1 MSNRRPKARG
11 ATVAVLSFRIAYGA
25 ALVIAPE
32 RVAGNRWLGSGA
44 REAAAQVSLRGLGAR
59 EVGLHGLALAAF
71 LRGAPVRPL
80 LAASVAGDLTDIGST
95 ALARGGLPDGSTTA
109 TAAVAGGSALA
120 TAVLAV
126 LADA

>member
-1 MSNRRPKARG
+1 MSKPSPAVRG
-11 ATVAVLSFRIAYGA
+11 ATAAVLSFRIAYGA
-25 ALVIAPE
+25 ALIVAPAK
-32 RVAGNRWLGSGA
+32 VAGNRWLGTGA

-95 ALARGGLPDGSTTA
+95 ALARDELPDGSAFA
-109 TAAVAGGSALA
+109 TAAVAGGSALL
-120 TAVLAV
+120 TAVLAA
-126 LADA
+126 LAES

>member
-1 MSNRRPKARG
+1 MSEPSPAVRG

-25 ALVIAPE
+25 ALIVAPAK
-32 RVAGNRWLGSGA
+32 VAGNRWLGAGA

-95 ALARGGLPDGSTTA
+95 ALARDGLPEGSAAA
-109 TAAVAGGSALA
+109 TAAVAGGSALL
-120 TAVLAV
+120 TAVLATLV
-126 LADA
+126 ED

>member
-1 MSNRRPKARG
+1 MSKPSPAVRG

-25 ALVIAPE
+25 ALMVVPAK
-32 RVAGNRWLGSGA
+32 VAGNRWLGAGA

-95 ALARGGLPDGSTTA
+95 AIARDGLPDGSAAA
-109 TAAVAGGSALA
+109 TAAVAGGSALL
-120 TAVLAV
+120 TAVLAALV
-126 LADA
+126 ED